1 MIVDNEADGL
11 RPGDR
16 IICKDERD
24 MAKHE
29 KIFKRNGIE
38 TIRAEE
44 CGKKVLVVITR
55 EEAAFR
61 RLKRAYENIINA
73 SRGDQTTRD
82 LINDIGVAVKALEPG
97 KTNGDKIRRMSNL
110 QLAIFMM
117 DIAATELDE
126 KIHFCQNKAECKA
139 DPEGVDQQKCIGC
152 VVRWLEEQ

>member
-1 MIVDNEADGL
+1 MVVDNEADGL

-24 MAKHE
+24 MATHE

-44 CGKKVLVVITR
+44 CGRKVLVVISQ
-55 EEAAFR
+55 EAAALR
-61 RLKRAYENIINA
+61 RLKRAYENLQ
-73 SRGDQTTRD
+73 SMGRCDHTTKD
-82 LINDIGVAVKALEPG
+82 LMNDIAVAVKALEPG

-126 KIHFCQNKAECKA
+126 KIHFCKNKAECKA
-139 DPEGVDQQKCIGC
+139 DPENVDQQKCIEC
-152 VVRWLEEQ
+152 VVRWLEEE